1 MVVRQQEDMATY
13 IMKWRSCTA
22 KGLEFLLGRYVLPD
36 GCSSHP
42 FSCPPEEQWEDTKWR
57 TVFAV

>member
-22 KGLEFLLGRYVLPD
+22 KDLEFLLGRYVLPD

-42 FSCPPEEQWEDTKWR
+42 FSCPPEEQ
-57 TVFAV
+57 